1 MNILD
6 ENVPE
11 GQLVLLRRA
20 RIPIRQIGDE
30 VGRAGMKDHAII
42 PLLHELDRPTLFTLD
57 SDFYDRRLRHEK
69 YCLVHLDIDEDMVA
83 EFVRRLLRHSELNTK
98 AKAHWL
104 CYPCHARGDHRVA
117 NRPREGYAS
126 LVVLDQ

>member
-98 AKAHWL
+98 AKRIGCVIRAMPAGITAWRIGHGKDMHLSW
-104 CYPCHARGDHRVA
+104 
-117 NRPREGYAS
+117 S
-126 LVVLDQ
+126 